1 MDDELIGGR
10 YRLDRPLGAGPMAE
24 VWLAHDVEL
33 ERPVALKL
41 LAPTAD
47 DERFGRE
54 ARAAAALSHVNVV
67 RLYDYGREG
76 DRPFMAFEYLA
87 GGTLEDRLAGDARL
101 PDEQSR
107 AVAAELA
114 AGLAHAHREGLVHR
128 DIKPANVLFDDDGH
142 AKLADFGIAR
152 LSAADSFTEA
162 GTIMGTAAYISPE
175 QASGDPAG
183 TASDVYSFGAVLYRM
198 LTGRLPFEAETPV
211 GLMNLHRYAEPDP
224 IEAIRPDAPHELAA
238 LAGRALAKDPRD
250 RPPDGAALVAALDG
264 AATPPERPVDT
275 AASAPTALMRP
286 PRRPRAGLRLAIL
299 LAVAGVLVAG
309 GIALAMLSTGSDGT
323 GLSPAKGATTRS
335 GSSRS
340 GTTTGPS
347 SSQSTRSTTGSTTG
361 STTRPR
367 TRSTTTVPP
376 VPGYTTVPT
385 TTVPTTTFG
394 TTATTT
400 PTVTT

>member
-54 ARAAAALSHVNVV
+54 ARAAAALSHANVV
-67 RLYDYGREG
+67 RLYDYGTEG

-87 GGTLEDRLAGDARL
+87 GGTLEDRLVGGAPL
-101 PDEQSR
+101 PDEESR

-152 LSAADSFTEA
+152 LSTADTFTEA

-175 QASGDPAG
+175 QAAGEPAG

-211 GLMNLHRYAEPDP
+211 ELMNLHRHAEPVP
-224 IEAIRPDAPHELAA
+224 IESIRGDAPAALAA

-250 RPPDGAALVAALDG
+250 RPQDGAALVAGLEG
-264 AATPPERPVDT
+264 EVSPRPPPVDG
-275 AASAPTALMRP
+275 AASAPTALIRP
-286 PRRPRAGLRLAIL
+286 SRRRRSGVRLAIL
-299 LAVAGVLVAG
+299 LALAGMLVAG
-309 GIALAMLSTGSDGT
+309 GIAVAMLSTGSGGT
-323 GLSPAKGATTRS
+323 GLSPAKGGTTRA

-340 GTTTGPS
+340 GSTADTQTSHSTTAA
-347 SSQSTRSTTGSTTG
+347 TRSTT
-361 STTRPR
+361 RPT
-367 TRSTTTVPP
+367 TRSTTVPP
-376 VPGYTTVPT
+376 ASGYTTVPPT
-385 TTVPTTTFG
+385 TIPTTTFG